1 MTSPIE
7 THELP
12 RYDPPELVALCRE
25 DEDGGDE
32 LAGWV
37 MVLPEA
43 AVAYLPD
50 PNGRGA
56 LLSEFSSMTSAS
68 RVLDYTGVY
77 PVRIAPMMPGAPK
90 TLSCTAWKPPAPPPP
105 PGPDVGDSPSG
116 SRAGVTSH
124 E

>member
-1 MTSPIE
+1 MTNPIE
-7 THELP
+7 TDELP
-12 RYDPPELVALCRE
+12 HYDPPEFVALCRE

-68 RVLDYTGVY
+68 WVLDYAGVY
-77 PVRIAPMMPGAPK
+77 PVRTAPMMPGVPK
-90 TLSCTAWKPPAPPPP
+90 TLSCTAGKPPAPAPSPE
-105 PGPDVGDSPSG
+105 VGDLPSG
-116 SRAGVTSH
+116 SRAGVISH